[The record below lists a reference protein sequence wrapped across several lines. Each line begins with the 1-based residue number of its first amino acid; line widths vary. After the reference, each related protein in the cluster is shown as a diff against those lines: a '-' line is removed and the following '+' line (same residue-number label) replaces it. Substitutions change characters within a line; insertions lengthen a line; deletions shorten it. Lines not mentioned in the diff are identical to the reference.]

1 MDLGVYWQY
10 LEQLVKEAV
19 ENSDRSN
26 DGISNYLWSKKKP
39 GRLTRNRVE
48 KTKAL
53 DEARRAFGEHR
64 HWPLEVVLSHLGINS
79 KNLNDR

>member
-1 MDLGVYWQY
+1 MDIGVYWQY
-10 LEQLVKEAV
+10 LEQLVKEAM

-48 KTKAL
+48 KAKAL
-53 DEARRAFGEHR
+53 DEARRAFAEHR

-79 KNLNDR
+79 KNLES